1 MHASPATIAGR
12 TPILG
17 VMSPVSGATTSGAMV
32 HGMVRPPA
40 FSAEAP

>member
-1 MHASPATIAGR
+1 MQASPATIAGR

-17 VMSPVSGATTSGAMV
+17 VMSPVSGAMV